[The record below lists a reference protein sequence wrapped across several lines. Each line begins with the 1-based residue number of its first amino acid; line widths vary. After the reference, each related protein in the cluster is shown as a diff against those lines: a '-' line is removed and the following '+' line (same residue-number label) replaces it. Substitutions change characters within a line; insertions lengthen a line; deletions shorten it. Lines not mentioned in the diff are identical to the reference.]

1 VIYARAFFD
10 LQFEFAETVAA
21 LSGRPLA
28 DSLLGYTNYYIRF
41 GLGRDFDPA
50 HPEWRDYLAG
60 LRNAIDGREWTYRF
74 YTKRAAHAGPPVV
87 ATCGAFAYARLPDG
101 RLRLHF
107 DNVETDGASPLARER
122 RGQRLADLAA
132 LFSRIREAER
142 EAVRVVGASWLYNL
156 EAYRRLFPPS
166 YLATARVLRGRF
178 QHMPLW
184 GQFVNRR
191 REVKKDLADL
201 FLQRLR
207 RQSSVENLD
216 ECFPLAVLGL
226 EAAAREF
233 YRFYGV

>member
-1 VIYARAFFD
+1 MIYARAFFD

-21 LSGRPLA
+21 VSGRPLVDA
-28 DSLLGYTNYYIRF
+28 LLGYTNYYIRF

-50 HPEWRDYLAG
+50 HSGWRDYLAG
-60 LRNAIDGREWTYRF
+60 LRDAIDGREWTYRF
-74 YTKRAAHAGPPVV
+74 YTKRAAHSGPPIV
-87 ATCGAFAYARLPDG
+87 TSCGAFAYARLPDG

-107 DNVETDGASPLARER
+107 DNVETDGSSPLARER

-142 EAVRVVGASWLYNL
+142 EPLRVVGASWLYNVD
-156 EAYRRLFPPS
+156 AYRCLFPAS

-191 REVKKDLADL
+191 GEVKKTSADL
-201 FLQRLR
+201 FLERLR
-207 RQSSVENLD
+207 RQSSIENLD
-216 ECFPLAVLGL
+216 ECFPLPVLGL